1 MDENVIKQYLQ
12 EISPKTNPRYKLLTR
27 EEEIEL
33 AKRIKKGDEEAKE
46 CLIVSNLL
54 FVVSTAKKYSRSKDN
69 LLDVIN
75 EGNIGLMEAAKKFDY
90 RKGVKFSSYSVWWI
104 KQKMF
109 KYLEGKLDT
118 IKIPGNGVKERN
130 QLKKLHEEFSGKFG
144 YEPTYKEFV
153 DYASDYFNMDSEKT
167 KFFLDLPCVS
177 VSLNE
182 KMKTFDGGEC
192 EFIDTIKDDSKHFTT
207 KLEERCAKEI
217 IRKKI
222 NELPK
227 QVWKDVIK
235 MRYGMFDESL
245 REKYNL
251 DKEKINELCMKD
263 TDNFSLEAI
272 GNFLGVTK
280 ERVRQIESAALY
292 YMRKT
297 FVKDPE
303 VLEIRY

>member
-1 MDENVIKQYLQ
+1 MDENIIKQYLQ
-12 EISPKTNPRYKLLTR
+12 EISPKTNSRYKLLTR

-33 AKRIKKGDEEAKE
+33 AKRIEKGDKEAKK

-54 FVVSTAKKYSRSKDN
+54 FVVSTAKKYSRNKDN
-69 LLDVIN
+69 LLDVIS
-75 EGNIGLMEAAKKFDY
+75 EGNIGLIKAAEKFDY
-90 RKGVKFSSYSVWWI
+90 QKGVKFSSYSVWWI
-104 KQKMF
+104 KQIIIN
-109 KYLEGKLDT
+109 YLEEKLNT
-118 IKIPGNGVKERN
+118 IKIPGNRVEKRN

-144 YEPTYKEFV
+144 YGPTYKEFV
-153 DYASDYFNMDSEKT
+153 DYTSDYFNMDSKKT
-167 KFFLDLPCVS
+167 KFLLDLPYVS

-182 KMKTFDGGEC
+182 KMKTFDGCEC
-192 EFIDTIKDDSKHFTT
+192 EFIDTVEDCSKHFTT
-207 KLEERCAKEI
+207 KLEERCAKEV

-235 MRYGMFDESL
+235 MRYGIFDESV
-245 REKYNL
+245 REKYGL
-251 DKEKINELCMKD
+251 DEEKINELCMKD

-297 FVKDPE
+297 FSKDPE
-303 VLEIRY
+303 ILEIRY